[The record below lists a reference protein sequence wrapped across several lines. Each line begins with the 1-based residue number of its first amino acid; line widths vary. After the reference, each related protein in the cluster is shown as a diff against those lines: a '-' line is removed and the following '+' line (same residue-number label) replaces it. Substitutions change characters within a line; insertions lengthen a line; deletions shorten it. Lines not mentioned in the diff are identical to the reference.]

1 MSLGSVSS
9 SVLGARVR
17 SLGRDRPRSPA
28 CARVRLTGALAAADT
43 HEEPVI
49 ASAISDPA
57 GFSMSIAA
65 EGDDTVVAL
74 FGELDIATTELVH
87 NQVADL
93 RRAGIEN
100 FVLDLRGLTFMDG
113 RGLQMLLVLRNAARR
128 AGRPFSLVPGSPA
141 VQRVFALTAT
151 STLFDWRTVHFSR
164 RMHLQRLQV
173 KTRAE
178 SIRRRQ
184 AELRVIRRGRLRAP
198 RRC

>member
-1 MSLGSVSS
+1 
-9 SVLGARVR
+9 
-17 SLGRDRPRSPA
+17 
-28 CARVRLTGALAAADT
+28 
-43 HEEPVI
+43 
-49 ASAISDPA
+49 
-57 GFSMSIAA
+57 MSIAA

-74 FGELDIATTELVH
+74 FGELDVATTELVH

-113 RGLQMLLVLRNAARR
+113 SGLQLLLVLRNAAER

-164 RMHLQRLQV
+164 RTHLQRLQV

-178 SIRRRQ
+178 SIRLRQ